1 MSYVKIN
8 QDRSDNM
15 TVGSKVKQTLAS
27 VKSVQGTLKIYAEQ
41 TKSIEEKEVYKESV
55 DTIDKVISDLQDRV
69 RSLEY
74 QEPDYK
80 GN

>member
-1 MSYVKIN
+1 
-8 QDRSDNM
+8 M